1 MNIVDRGTGTPIVV
15 IPGIQGRWEWMKP
28 GIDALAGH
36 ARVITFSLS
45 DEPSS
50 GANFDDGAGFW
61 NYVEQVR
68 GALDTSGVTSAA
80 ICGVSYGG
88 LIAGAF
94 AARYTERVSSLILV
108 SAIPPSWRPDARI
121 SFYLRAPWLLSP
133 LFCLGSCRLY
143 REIAAAE
150 DTWWSGFLAACAT
163 GTNAVRHI
171 FHPGRMARRVHL
183 FNSVFAESGIDGRI
197 QSEWANVKVPTL
209 LVTGEKSLE
218 RVVPPR
224 ITREYLSIWPHA
236 RVETLRRSGHLGIIT
251 RPREFA
257 ALVSGF
263 ASGSE

>member
-1 MNIVDRGTGTPIVV
+1 MNIIDRGSGVPIVV

-28 GIDALAGH
+28 GIDAVADK
-36 ARVITFSLS
+36 ARVITFSLA

-50 GANFDDGAGFW
+50 GANFVAGAGFW

-68 GALDTSGVTSAA
+68 EALDAAGVTSAA

-94 AARYTERVSSLILV
+94 AARHPERVSSLILA

-121 SFYLRAPWLLSP
+121 SFYLRSPWLLSP
-133 LFCLGSCRLY
+133 LFCLASIRLY
-143 REIAAAE
+143 REIAAAH
-150 DTWWSGFLAACAT
+150 DTWWSGATVACAA
-163 GTNAVRHI
+163 GINALRHI

-183 FNSVFAESGIDGRI
+183 FSSVFTPSEGGGRI
-197 QSEWANVKVPTL
+197 QSEWARVKVPTL
-209 LVTGEKSLE
+209 LVTGEEALE

-224 ITREYLSIWPHA
+224 MTREYLSIWPNA
-236 RVETLRRSGHLGIIT
+236 RVETLARTGHLGIIT

-257 ALVSGF
+257 ALVSSF
-263 ASGSE
+263 ASVSA